1 MSKSANYQD
10 YLIES
15 LNDPELAAEY
25 LNAALEDGDVTVF
38 LVALRNVVK
47 AQGGVKKLA
56 ESSNKSRTSLYK
68 ALSTNGNPYL
78 KSTNE
83 ILDSLGFH
91 LVVSANKDDA
101 ARQ

>member
-1 MSKSANYQD
+1 MTASHDYQD

-15 LNDPELAAEY
+15 LKDPETAEEY
-25 LNAALEDGDVTVF
+25 LNAALDDGDVTVF
-38 LVALRNVVK
+38 LLALKNVVK
-47 AQGGVKKLA
+47 AHGGIKKLA
-56 ESSNKSRTSLYK
+56 ETSNKSRTSLYK
-68 ALSTNGNPYL
+68 TLSSKGNPYL

-91 LVVSANKDDA
+91 LVISANKNDA